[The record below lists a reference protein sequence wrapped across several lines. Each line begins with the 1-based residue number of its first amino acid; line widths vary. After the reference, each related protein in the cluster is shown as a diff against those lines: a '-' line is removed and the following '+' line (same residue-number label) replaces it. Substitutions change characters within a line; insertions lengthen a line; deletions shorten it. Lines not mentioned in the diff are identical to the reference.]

1 MKLIVL
7 CENDKGSDQHV
18 RPRSLI
24 SAFVIRSLKC
34 LIDELNTCNKSIVEL
49 VSVAEY
55 VGLDFTRSH
64 FVILNSF
71 DNGELTLSIRETPQ
85 RVVWQT
91 VKTQMKCSIMLHYCL
106 LRLRSSSDKRLHYF
120 LKL

>member
-7 CENDKGSDQHV
+7 CENDKGPDQHV

-34 LIDELNTCNKSIVEL
+34 LIDELNTRNKSIVEL

-55 VGLDFTRSH
+55 IELD
-64 FVILNSF
+64 
-71 DNGELTLSIRETPQ
+71 
-85 RVVWQT
+85 
-91 VKTQMKCSIMLHYCL
+91 C
-106 LRLRSSSDKRLHYF
+106 
-120 LKL
+120 